1 MSLATTARREILTR
15 PVLSLVQSA
24 LPALSATENEAI
36 DAGNTW
42 WDAALFTGNPDW
54 DQLLAVPP
62 ARLTE
67 EEQAYMDGPVETL
80 CGMVDDWRMTWE
92 THDLPPE
99 AWDYL
104 KHEKFFGIIIPKEHG
119 GLGFSN
125 FAHSEIVRKIATR
138 SVSAAVTAMVPNSL
152 GPGELILRFGTS
164 EQQEYWLPR
173 LADGREIP
181 AFGLTSPEAG
191 SDAAAMVDEGVL
203 CRGEWEGEEVL
214 GIRLNWHKRYIT
226 LGPVATIL
234 GLAFKLRDPD
244 HLLGSQEDIGIT
256 VALVPTDLPGVEIGR
271 RHIPS
276 MLTFQNGPNEGH
288 DVFIPLENVIGGPE
302 RVGQGWKML
311 MSALAAGRGISLP
324 SLSAA
329 AGAFAAHTTGA
340 YARVRK
346 QFNLPIGKFEGI
358 QERLARIAGNA
369 YLLDGARRLTCAGL
383 DQGNHPAVISS
394 ILKLHATERMRVV
407 INDAMDV
414 HGGKGVI
421 DGPGNYLGNQ
431 YRAIPVGI
439 TVEGA
444 NILTRSLMVF
454 GQGAIRSHPYLLDE
468 IRAVGDANRELAL
481 ANFDQVLWK
490 HVGHALKTAIRAFV
504 RNWSGGLFAPAPKA
518 GKATRYYR
526 QMSRYAAAFA
536 FMSDIAFLTL
546 GGELKRRELLSARL
560 GDVLSELYLLSAALK
575 RWEDEGRQKDDLP
588 LLTWCME
595 SGFATIEQR
604 FAEIIANFPARPVG
618 WMLRLFIMPYGRRRN
633 GPSDR
638 TIRHCAE
645 ILLEPCPSRDRLI
658 DNVYIGGRD
667 EPVAR
672 LTEAFLKTVDTQPV
686 HDRLRK
692 ARVRDLDEACRQGL
706 ITLEELEQLRAADKA
721 VAEVIA
727 VDDFAAE
734 DLPRKTETS
743 PDEQVPEV
751 AE

>member
-1 MSLATTARREILTR
+1 MMLANARRELLTR

-24 LPALSATENEAI
+24 MPRLSATESDAI
-36 DAGNTW
+36 DAGDTW

-54 DQLLAVPP
+54 DVLLAIPP
-62 ARLTE
+62 AKLTQ
-67 EEQAYMDGPVETL
+67 EEQAFLDGPVETL
-80 CGMVDDWRMTWE
+80 CGMIDDWQMTWE
-92 THDLPPE
+92 THDLSQE
-99 AWDYL
+99 VWDYL
-104 KHEKFFGIIIPKEHG
+104 KREKFFGIIIPKEFG

-152 GPGELILRFGTS
+152 GPGELMIRFGTK
-164 EQQEYWLPR
+164 EQQDYWLPR

-191 SDAAAMVDEGVL
+191 SDAAAMVDEGVV
-203 CRGEWEGEEVL
+203 CKGEWQGEEVV
-214 GIRLNWHKRYIT
+214 GIRVNWHKRYIT

-244 HLLGSQEDIGIT
+244 ALLGGQKDLGIT
-256 VALVPTDLPGVEIGR
+256 LALVPTDLPGVEIGR

-276 MLTFQNGPNEGH
+276 MQSFQNGPNEGH
-288 DVFIPLENVIGGPE
+288 DVFVPLDNIIGGPE
-302 RVGQGWKML
+302 RAGQGWQML

-340 YARVRK
+340 YARIRS

-358 QERLARIAGNA
+358 QERIARIAGNA

-383 DQGNHPAVISS
+383 DAGHHPAVIAS
-394 ILKLHATERMRVV
+394 IMKLHATERMRTV

-414 HGGKGVI
+414 HGGKAVI
-421 DGPGNYLGNQ
+421 EGPNNYLGNH

-468 IRAVGDANRELAL
+468 IRAVGVVERGQALVQFDA
-481 ANFDQVLWK
+481 VLWK
-490 HVGHALKTAIRAFV
+490 HVGHALKTAMRAFA
-504 RNWSGGLFAPAPKA
+504 RGWTAGLFAPAPDA
-518 GKATRYYR
+518 GRATRFYR
-526 QMSRYAAAFA
+526 QLSRYAAAFA
-536 FMSDIAFLTL
+536 FTSDIAFLTL

-560 GDVLSELYLLSAALK
+560 GDILSELYLLSGALK
-575 RWEDEGRQKDDLP
+575 RWEDEGRQDEDFP
-588 LLTWCME
+588 LLAWCME

-604 FAEIIANFPARPVG
+604 FVEIIANFPARPVG
-618 WMLRLFIMPYGRRRN
+618 WMLRLFILPYGRRRH

-638 TIRHCAE
+638 IIRQCAE
-645 ILLEPCPSRDRLI
+645 IITEPCAARERLI
-658 DNVYIGGRD
+658 DNVFIGGPE
-667 EPVAR
+667 EPVAK
-672 LTEAFLKTVDTQPV
+672 LTEAFRLTVDTQPI

-692 ARVRDLDEACRQGL
+692 ARIKDWKIAHERGLIDDAELAQLRSADEA
-706 ITLEELEQLRAADKA
+706 
-721 VAEVIA
+721 VAQVIA
-727 VDDFAAE
+727 VDDFA
-734 DLPRKTETS
+734 
-743 PDEQVPEV
+743 PDELGSTAKQSLAHA

>member
-1 MSLATTARREILTR
+1 MSIIATVRREALTR
-15 PVLSLVQSA
+15 PILSLVEAA
-24 LPALSATENEAI
+24 LPGLSATENEAI
-36 DAGNTW
+36 DAGDTW

-54 DQLLAVPP
+54 EQLLAVPP
-62 ARLTE
+62 SVLTQ
-67 EEQAYMDGPVETL
+67 EEQAFMAGPVETL
-80 CGMVDDWRMTWE
+80 CGMIDDWHMTWE
-92 THDLPPE
+92 SHDLPQQ

-104 KHEKFFGIIIPKEHG
+104 KQQKFFGIIIPREHG

-152 GPGELILRFGTS
+152 GPGELILRFGTAA
-164 EQQEYWLPR
+164 QQAHWLPR

-181 AFGLTSPEAG
+181 AFGLTSAEAG
-191 SDAAAMVDEGVL
+191 SDAASMTDEGVV
-203 CRGEWEGEEVL
+203 CRGMWQGKEVL
-214 GIRLNWHKRYIT
+214 GIRLNWRKRYIT

-244 HLLGSQEDIGIT
+244 GLLGDQEDIGIT
-256 VALVPTDLPGVEIGR
+256 VALVPTDLPGVSIGR

-276 MLTFQNGPNEGH
+276 MQSFQNGPNEGK
-288 DVFIPLENVIGGPE
+288 DVFIPIDHIIGGPE
-302 RVGQGWKML
+302 RAGQGWKML

-340 YARVRK
+340 YARIRS
-346 QFNLPIGKFEGI
+346 QFNLPIGRFEGI
-358 QERLARIAGNA
+358 EERLARIAANA

-383 DQGNHPAVISS
+383 DQGHHPAVISS

-421 DGPGNYLGNQ
+421 DGPNNYLGSQ

-454 GQGAIRSHPYLLDE
+454 GQGAIRSHPYLLQE
-468 IRAVGDANRELAL
+468 IRAVGDADRTQAL
-481 ANFDQVLWK
+481 ADFDAVLWK

-504 RNWSGGLFAPAPKA
+504 RNWSGGLFAPAPRA
-518 GKATRYYR
+518 GRATRYYR
-526 QMSRYAAAFA
+526 QMSRYAAGFAFA
-536 FMSDIAFLTL
+536 SDIAFLTL
-546 GGELKRRELLSARL
+546 GGDLKRRELLSGRL
-560 GDVLSELYLLSAALK
+560 GDILSELYLLSGALK
-575 RWEDEGRQKDDLP
+575 RWDDEGRQADDLP
-588 LLTWCME
+588 LLAWCME

-604 FAEIIANFPARPVG
+604 FAEVIANFPVRPVG
-618 WMLRLFIMPYGRRRN
+618 WMLRLFLLPFGRRRH

-638 TIRHCAE
+638 TIHQCAQ
-645 ILLEPCPSRDRLI
+645 IILEPCAARERLI
-658 DNVYIGGRD
+658 DNVFIGGPE

-672 LTEAFLKTVDTQPV
+672 LTEAFRLMVDTQPI

-692 ARVRDLDEACRQGL
+692 ARMRDWSKAHASGAISDA
-706 ITLEELEQLRAADKA
+706 ELAQLQAADRA
-721 VAEVIA
+721 VADVIA
-727 VDDFAAE
+727 VDDFAPDALDRGTAGIARAAE
-734 DLPRKTETS
+734 
-743 PDEQVPEV
+743 
-751 AE
+751 